1 MLVELKERTED
12 IHKVVIEDNKF
23 CVSVHYRHVK
33 DDQEYDRLEEE
44 VKRVLINYPQF
55 HMTRGK
61 KVLEIRPSIEWNKG
75 HALEY
80 LLRNLGFDDSR
91 NLLPIYIGD
100 DTTDEDAF
108 KAMRMQRWLSRKPA
122 DSLDDHH
129 VLDDQNYTCW
139 LKEHP
144 SAISSFQR
152 MMDASKGKQ
161 IAVFLDYDGTLSP
174 IVSDP
179 DRAFMSDQMRAAVR
193 DVSKHFPTAIISGR
207 SREKVYSFVKLNEV
221 YYSGSHGMD
230 TMGPPPKTKSCDE
243 TYHYKTTDEEDYNHL
258 IEAASSVVVS
268 EYDLGGEGDLFKAP
282 QPIIQQPLDPAC
294 ITIISDTFSQH
305 QLEVAADIQKEEFLN
320 DVFNECKNLLP
331 KEAAPPGTGTGTEIE
346 SSPLSQVI
354 SFSFPDEIPVHS
366 TSSQIPKSMSSDSLS
381 SMDWIQLKSNF
392 LNFTEIDFGMR
403 RAFSEGDIKTLSD
416 ANTSVNCYPLRQP
429 QVMTEDRMQK
439 LSRYRNK
446 KTKRNFG
453 RKIKYACRKA
463 LADSQ
468 PRIRGR
474 FAKTDTS

>member
-1 MLVELKERTED
+1 MYGERGVMLGCDVE
-12 IHKVVIEDNKF
+12 
-23 CVSVHYRHVK
+23 
-33 DDQEYDRLEEE
+33 Q
-44 VKRVLINYPQF
+44 Q
-55 HMTRGK
+55 
-61 KVLEIRPSIEWNKG
+61 
-75 HALEY
+75 
-80 LLRNLGFDDSR
+80 FDDFCHSHKFFTC
-91 NLLPIYIGD
+91 L
-100 DTTDEDAF
+100 
-108 KAMRMQRWLSRKPA
+108 Q
-122 DSLDDHH
+122 
-129 VLDDQNYTCW
+129 DQ
-139 LKEHP
+139 
-144 SAISSFQR
+144 
-152 MMDASKGKQ
+152 
-161 IAVFLDYDGTLSP
+161 
-174 IVSDP
+174 
-179 DRAFMSDQMRAAVR
+179 
-193 DVSKHFPTAIISGR
+193 
-207 SREKVYSFVKLNEV
+207 
-221 YYSGSHGMD
+221 
-230 TMGPPPKTKSCDE
+230 
-243 TYHYKTTDEEDYNHL
+243 DYNHL

-282 QPIIQQPLDPAC
+282 QPIIQQPLVDPAC

-305 QLEVAADIQKEEFLN
+305 QLEVAADIQKQEFLN
-320 DVFNECKNLLP
+320 DVFNECNNLLP
-331 KEAAPPGTGTGTEIE
+331 KEAAPPGTGTGTGIE

-354 SFSFPDEIPVHS
+354 SFSFPDEIPVAKEI
-366 TSSQIPKSMSSDSLS
+366 SQIPKSMSSDSLS

-416 ANTSVNCYPLRQP
+416 ANTSVNYYPLRQP